1 MVGAFLV
8 FVVARR
14 RVRVRFVRF
23 GFDSHRGWRL
33 CCHCWRET
41 SRLLRRY
48 GLYVRPTPSLRPRP
62 TRQRDGSRA
71 RPGTGTGPWYGTTR
85 NPRSRGS
92 RSDSGPG
99 WYSTGTN
106 AAPRNERS
114 GAGSLRRYSTVL
126 GSRSGPVERRPRP
139 TVRVGRRVVRR
150 KYGRR
155 DRPAPGTAGPR
166 PAPGRGA
173 YRICIQGSVRFISSE
188 QCFEEEQRPYSD
200 LCRIYVTCG
209 PSTPR
214 GAQHKHTRLCL

>member
-1 MVGAFLV
+1 MRFWCSWWRAGGSASDSFGLGSILI
-8 FVVARR
+8 VAGVCAVTAGEKRR
-14 RVRVRFVRF
+14 AYCAAT
-23 GFDSHRGWRL
+23 GSTYGL
-33 CCHCWRET
+33 PP
-41 SRLLRRY
+41 RY
-48 GLYVRPTPSLRPRP
+48 GRG
-62 TRQRDGSRA
+62 QRDNATDPAQGQA
-71 RPGTGTGPWYGTTR
+71 QGLGPWYGTTR

-155 DRPAPGTAGPR
+155 DRPAPGTGPR
-166 PAPGRGA
+166 RAAPARVHGISISLSHMHTRF
-173 YRICIQGSVRFISSE
+173 GSV
-188 QCFEEEQRPYSD
+188 
-200 LCRIYVTCG
+200 
-209 PSTPR
+209 
-214 GAQHKHTRLCL
+214 H